1 MARGRNGFCLCSAA
15 NRAGIGL
22 HARRCAGRRGG
33 HFTFVPGV
41 GGFIALRLAAAIHFP
56 VFIGISLPIAQLA
69 GVIIGVRLAGF
80 EGLRALFTA
89 DAGLVVHCPVCAGR
103 GAL

>member
-69 GVIIGVRLAGF
+69 GVIIGVFLAVLKGC
-80 EGLRALFTA
+80 RTRCPA
-89 DAGLVVHCPVCAGR
+89 DAGLVVHCLGCAGR
-103 GAL
+103 NRH